1 MHIKELSITEF
12 ESFVEENPLRSH
24 YQTINYALLMA
35 ENGYDYDLIGYVDN
49 NNKIYAASL
58 ILIKKLN
65 LIFKYGYAPRGFIID
80 YFDKELLT
88 NFTNDLRSYYQKRN
102 LVFIKINPEIAIAK
116 IDIQTKEKTS
126 TSNFEIKNILKEL
139 GYVALK
145 ENLYFE
151 STLPRFNGIV
161 NLKDLDINKFDKNT
175 RNKIKRGENKGLK
188 IEIADRSGID
198 IFFNFIKKKRN
209 KDAFY
214 YKDYY
219 NVFSKSNAIDLFLV
233 SVDTEEYL
241 INAKTTYEK
250 ELQNN
255 TDLINKLMNNQT
267 EKTLNIKMNSDQK
280 LLCYKTDVLEA
291 TNKNNISAKIYIAGA
306 LVVKYKNRVN
316 IIMSGFDTK
325 YRRFSPNYFLHY
337 KIMEYYQKYYDYCD
351 LNGLTGDFTKT
362 NPYHG
367 LNEFKLGFKPDIY
380 EFIGEYDLVINYHIY
395 ESMLKSGKLAKT
407 FNKTDIKK

>member
-1 MHIKELSITEF
+1 M
-12 ESFVEENPLRSH
+12 
-24 YQTINYALLMA
+24 
-35 ENGYDYDLIGYVDN
+35 
-49 NNKIYAASL
+49 
-58 ILIKKLN
+58 
-65 LIFKYGYAPRGFIID
+65 
-80 YFDKELLT
+80 
-88 NFTNDLRSYYQKRN
+88 
-102 LVFIKINPEIAIAK
+102 
-116 IDIQTKEKTS
+116 
-126 TSNFEIKNILKEL
+126 
-139 GYVALK
+139 
-145 ENLYFE
+145 
-151 STLPRFNGIV
+151 
-161 NLKDLDINKFDKNT
+161 
-175 RNKIKRGENKGLK
+175 
-188 IEIADRSGID
+188 
-198 IFFNFIKKKRN
+198 
-209 KDAFY
+209 
-214 YKDYY
+214 
-219 NVFSKSNAIDLFLV
+219 V